1 LDFKTFKELGLF
13 NRTKRC
19 IGAFFASFIL
29 LAIPFIIMSYTF
41 YNEKIQLIKEKSDE
55 EIKKNKILYNEE
67 LFRLKIK
74 NFELELKKN
83 KENVKELELT
93 NKEYFTI
100 LETKRKKILEL
111 KNRIKKLHN
120 REENIHIIENKIK
133 NYYSEYSY
141 SFLKDRT
148 VSSTND
154 IDKFNN
160 ARTSYDMIHK
170 SIEEKGLHEYF
181 KPFIN
186 QYHLLFYKFLPYSD

>member
-1 LDFKTFKELGLF
+1 MDFKTFKELGLF